1 MSRDSDLL
9 LTDPYK
15 SIREFESKS
24 DIAIQPLLI
33 EIELGGFFLL
43 WNKQLDNDP
52 SHKWLRE
59 LIVSLMPNHKPCN
72 QSRKSK
78 AMS

>member
-1 MSRDSDLL
+1 LSRNSDLL

-24 DIAIQPLLI
+24 DIVIQPLLI
-33 EIELGGFFLL
+33 EMELGGFFLL

-59 LIVSLMPNHKPCN
+59 LIVS
-72 QSRKSK
+72 QSY
-78 AMS
+78 A